1 MGPIKRITDNQGWTK
16 TMKREV
22 MLRFALVAAIVLAV
36 SACGD
41 VRKQMG
47 LTKQSPD
54 EFKVV
59 KRAPL
64 TLPPDFTL
72 RPPEPGIPRPQEGT
86 TSQQAKNAV
95 FRLQQPQGTTLEQKI
110 GSDDRSLG
118 EISLLKA
125 AGAGQSDPNI
135 RRVIDAE
142 TNRIN
147 TESGDFLEALVFWQD
162 PPVPGEIV
170 DADEESKRLRENAA
184 LGKSVTAGET
194 PTIERKREALLEGL
208 F

>member
-1 MGPIKRITDNQGWTK
+1 MR
-16 TMKREV
+16 REV
-22 MLRFALVAAIVLAV
+22 MLRFSLVAAMILAL
-36 SACGD
+36 SACSG
-41 VRKQMG
+41 VKKQLG

-59 KRAPL
+59 ARAPL
-64 TLPPDFTL
+64 SLPPDFSL

-95 FRLQQPQGTTLEQKI
+95 FRLNQPESEALEPI
-110 GSDDRSLG
+110 DESDGRSPG
-118 EISLLKA
+118 ELSLLKL

-135 RRVIDAE
+135 RRVLDAE
-142 TNRIN
+142 TLRIN
-147 TESGDFLEALVFWQD
+147 AEDDDFLEALVFWRD
-162 PPVPGEIV
+162 PQAPGDIV
-170 DADEESKRLRENAA
+170 DAEEEAKRLRENAA

-194 PTIERKREALLEGL
+194 PTIERKRKALLEGL